1 MFAMFIQTEATPATL
16 KVLPGRVVMEEG
28 TFEARGVAR
37 LPLARPRKDLPRRSA
52 VYDISIC
59 SERGRNVRL
68 HSRRA
73 HREMP
78 R

>member
-1 MFAMFIQTEATPATL
+1 MFIQTEATPATL

-37 LPLARPRKDLPRRSA
+37 LPLARPPRRTCRDARRSTTFRSA
-52 VYDISIC
+52 RSGDGTFDCIHDALIVKW
-59 SERGRNVRL
+59 
-68 HSRRA
+68 
-73 HREMP
+73 P

>member
-1 MFAMFIQTEATPATL
+1 MFIQTEATPATL

-37 LPLARPRKDLPRRSA
+37 AAFSAPPAKDLPRRSA

>member
-1 MFAMFIQTEATPATL
+1 MFIQTEATPATL
-16 KVLPGRVVMEEG
+16 KVFPGRVVMEEG

-37 LPLARPRKDLPRRSA
+37 LPLARPPRRTCRDARRST
-52 VYDISIC
+52 DISIC
-59 SERGRNVRL
+59 SERGRNIRL